1 MLIGTAG
8 FAGCGRISAS
18 YEAVESDIWLRI
30 NRGELD
36 LALREADTA
45 LSRASDQR
53 SEWHWRFWS
62 LKGEILMRQ
71 GLYKESMAFLDL
83 ALPPAFASTDI
94 AVWQR
99 LTQAAACARISRFA
113 DAQRFLTDAES
124 LARSK
129 YPKLLGECALRRG
142 TLAFHSGDAAA
153 ALSWYRNALQLAR
166 EQNDRFLEAAALGS
180 LGFAFTRQE
189 LYDQAIDSN
198 KQALELARSFGAM
211 SSVARIEGNTG
222 WSYHEM
228 GDLENAL
235 AEFKDA
241 ESVSEKAGLVADRV
255 YWLNSAAGVYFDMGD
270 YPAAEASSTKALALT
285 RQLKDD
291 NATIECLQLLATIA
305 LAKYQFTETRKYLE
319 EAVALEGPNPYR
331 PRDSY
336 TQLIKAN
343 LAASTQDPTT
353 AEKKYSAIAHDS
365 VAPTSVRWEAEAG
378 RAQVYATQGKSEL
391 AENAFQSSIRSISQA
406 RDALQHEDYRLSFLS
421 SAIRF
426 YGAYVNFLI
435 DRNRPLDALRTADLS
450 RAQTLEHGLSSGSQE
465 KPLQAAAFDPQAI
478 ARRLNATLLF
488 YWLGESRSF
497 LWVITSRKTS
507 LITLPGGADIDST
520 VKSYRQS
527 FLEPRD
533 PVEAGNAD
541 GVKLYSL
548 LIEPAKKLIPS
559 NSRVVILPDGS
570 LNSLNF
576 ETLIVPSSQPQVK
589 PHYWI
594 EDATITTANS
604 LALLSRTWLAPPPK
618 DGRLLV
624 VGDALAASSD
634 FPPLPQAGKEVG
646 LLENYF
652 SPTQRLELTGANAT
666 ATRFLSSQPEKF
678 AYLHFATH
686 GTASRTRPLE
696 SAVILSPE
704 GDSYKLYAR
713 DVVKRPLAAYLVTI
727 SACNGAGTKSYA
739 GEGLV
744 GLSWAFLRAGTHNV
758 IAGLWEVSNASTPQ
772 LMDELYKG
780 LHAGE
785 DPATALRNAKLT
797 LLHSNGNYRRPFY
810 WAPFL
815 LYSGS

>member
-1 MLIGTAG
+1 LDA
-8 FAGCGRISAS
+8 ALH
-18 YEAVESDIWLRI
+18 EVES
-30 NRGELD
+30 
-36 LALREADTA
+36 A
-45 LSRASDQR
+45 LSRASDER

-71 GLYKESMAFLDL
+71 GLYKESL
-83 ALPPAFASTDI
+83 ALLNLSLPPSFASSDI

-113 DAQRFLTDAES
+113 DAEKFLAGAES
-124 LARSK
+124 SARAK

-142 TLAFHSGDAAA
+142 TLAFHSGDPAAA
-153 ALSWYRNALQLAR
+153 VSFYRNALQLAR

-222 WSYHEM
+222 WNYHEM

-241 ESVSEKAGLVADRV
+241 ETVSEKAGLVADRV
-255 YWLNSAAGVYFDMGD
+255 YWLNSGAAVYFDMGD
-270 YPAAEASSTKALALT
+270 YAAAESSSSKAIALT

-291 NATIECLQLLATIA
+291 SATIECLQLLATIS
-305 LAKYQFTETRKYLE
+305 LAKGQFTETHKYLE
-319 EAVALEGPNPYR
+319 ETAALEGPNPYH

-336 TQLIKAN
+336 TQLIKAH
-343 LAASTQDPTT
+343 LAAHTPDLAA
-353 AEKKYSAIAHDS
+353 AEKVYSAIVHDS

-378 RAQVYATQGKSEL
+378 LAQVYAAQGKSAL
-391 AENAFQSSIRSISQA
+391 AENAFQSSIRTIANA

-426 YGAYVNFLI
+426 YGAYVNFLV
-435 DRNRPLDALRTADLS
+435 DHNRPLDALRVADLS
-450 RAQTLEHGLSSGSQE
+450 RAQTLEHGLSANPQE
-465 KPLQAAAFDPQAI
+465 KPSQASPFDPQAI

-488 YWLGESRSF
+488 YWLGEGRSY
-497 LWVITSRKTS
+497 LWVITSAKTS
-507 LITLPGGADIDST
+507 MITLPASAAIDSA

-533 PVEAGNAD
+533 PVEAENAD
-541 GVKLYSL
+541 GKRLYSI
-548 LIEPAKKLIPS
+548 LIEPAEKLIPG

-576 ETLIVPSSQPQVK
+576 ETLIVPGPK
-589 PHYWI
+589 LHYWI

-604 LALLSRTWLAPPPK
+604 LALLSRTSRVAPPK

-624 VGDALAASSD
+624 VGDALAASTD
-634 FPPLPQAGKEVG
+634 FPPLPQAGKEVS

-652 SPTQRLELTGANAT
+652 SPAQRLELTGANAT
-666 ATRFLSSQPEKF
+666 ATHFLNSQPEKF
-678 AYLHFATH
+678 SYLHFATH

-713 DVVKRPLAAYLVTI
+713 DVVKHPLNAYLVTV

-744 GLSWAFLRAGTHNV
+744 GLSWAFLRAGAHNV

-772 LMDELYKG
+772 LIDELYKG
-780 LHAGE
+780 LHAG
-785 DPATALRNAKLT
+785 DDAATALRNAKLT
-797 LLHSNGNYRRPFY
+797 LVHSTGNYRKPFY

>member
-1 MLIGTAG
+1 VIG
-8 FAGCGRISAS
+8 FVGCGQRSAR
-18 YEAVESDIWLRI
+18 YQALQNEIWLRI

-36 LALREADTA
+36 AALREVNAA
-45 LSRASDQR
+45 LNRASDAG

-71 GLYKESMAFLDL
+71 GLYQESLAFLN
-83 ALPPAFASTDI
+83 AHLPSSFASSDI
-94 AVWQR
+94 AVWQK
-99 LTQAAACARISRFA
+99 LTQAAACARISRFT
-113 DAQRFLTDAES
+113 DAERFLAEAES
-124 LARSK
+124 LARFK

-142 TLAFHSGDAAA
+142 TLAFHSGDPAAA
-153 ALSWYRNALQLAR
+153 VSLYRTALQSAR

-189 LYDQAIDSN
+189 LYDQAIDFN
-198 KQALELARSFGAM
+198 KQALQLARSFGAL
-211 SSVARIEGNTG
+211 SSIARIEGNTG
-222 WSYHEM
+222 WNYHEL

-235 AEFKDA
+235 SEFKDA
-241 ESVSEKAGLVADRV
+241 ETASESAGLVADRV
-255 YWLNSAAGVYFDMGD
+255 YWLNSAAGVYFDLGD
-270 YPAAEASSTKALALT
+270 YAEAESSSSKAIALT

-291 NATIECLQLLATIA
+291 SATIECLQLLATISV
-305 LAKYQFTETRKYLE
+305 AKHQFTQTHKYLE
-319 EAVALEGPNPYR
+319 EADALEGPNPYH
-331 PRDSY
+331 PRASY
-336 TQLIKAN
+336 TELIKAH
-343 LAASTQDPTT
+343 LAASTQDLST
-353 AEKKYSAIAHDS
+353 AEKDYSAIVRDS
-365 VAPTSVRWEAEAG
+365 GAPTSIQWEAEAG
-378 RAQVYATQGKSEL
+378 LAQAYATQQKSAL
-391 AENAFQSSIRSISQA
+391 AEKAFQSSIHTISRA

-426 YGAYVNFLI
+426 YGAYVNFLV
-435 DRNRPLDALRTADLS
+435 DHNRPLDALRTADLS
-450 RAQTLEHGLSSGSQE
+450 RAQTLEHGLSSSAQK
-465 KPLQAAAFDPQAI
+465 KPQASAFSPQAI

-488 YWLGESRSF
+488 YWLGESRSY
-497 LWVITSRKTS
+497 LWVITSTKAS
-507 LITLPGGADIDST
+507 MITLPASGDIASM

-533 PVEAGNAD
+533 PVEVGNTD
-541 GVKLYSL
+541 GRKLYSL
-548 LIEPAKKLIPS
+548 LVEPAEKLIPK

-570 LNSLNF
+570 LHSLNF
-576 ETLIVPSSQPQVK
+576 ETLIVPGSQPQDK

-594 EDATITTANS
+594 EDATIVTANS
-604 LALLSRTWLAPPPK
+604 LALLSRSSLAAPPK
-618 DGRLLV
+618 DPRLLV
-624 VGDALAASSD
+624 VGDALAASTD

-652 SPTQRLELTGANAT
+652 GPTQRFELTGAKAT
-666 ATRFLSSQPEKF
+666 AAQFLASQPEKF

-696 SAVILSPE
+696 SAVILSPDA
-704 GDSYKLYAR
+704 DSFKLYAR
-713 DVVKRPLAAYLVTI
+713 DVVKHPLTAYLVTI

-744 GLSWAFLRAGTHNV
+744 GLSWAFLRAGAHNV

-780 LHAGE
+780 IHAGQ

-797 LLHSNGNYRRPFY
+797 LLHSGGNYRRPFY